1 MKPSEI
7 NSRELIEPKWIVKDM
22 LPRGTMIVL
31 AGEAGAGKS
40 YLMYNL
46 AYAVAA
52 GKSFLGHPT
61 TPTRILYFDEENAE
75 PDFLQYNQWA
85 WAAMGCPPLV
95 DQVDPWLQV
104 EHYALLTAWK
114 EPMARLVKEFK
125 PGLVIIDTATPAL
138 HIQDENDN
146 SEASRAI
153 QTLRQIREVAGDPDL
168 TFIILKHERQRDEAG
183 HRRTIRGAKVWLGA
197 VDQVLYH
204 VIAPGAKRRK
214 DGTRKTRL
222 EPDKLRA
229 FALDHIITIDPIKV
243 KGHPTSLILQASRLE
258 DVVEVEED

>member
-1 MKPSEI
+1 
-7 NSRELIEPKWIVKDM
+7 
-22 LPRGTMIVL
+22 
-31 AGEAGAGKS
+31 
-40 YLMYNL
+40 MYNL

-52 GKSFLGHPT
+52 GKPFLGHPT
-61 TPTRILYFDEENAE
+61 VPTRILYFDEENAE

-114 EPMARLVKEFK
+114 APMAQLVKAFK

-229 FALDHIITIDPIKV
+229 FALDHTIAIDPLKV
-243 KGHPTSLILQASRLE
+243 DGPPNSLILRASRLDPHPE
-258 DVVEVEED
+258 PDEE